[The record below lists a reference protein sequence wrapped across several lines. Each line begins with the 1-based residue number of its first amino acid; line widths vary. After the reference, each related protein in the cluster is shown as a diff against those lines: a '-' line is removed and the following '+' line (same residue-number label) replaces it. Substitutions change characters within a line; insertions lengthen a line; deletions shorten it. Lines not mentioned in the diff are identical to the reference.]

1 MSDFFRLI
9 LSFIIVGS
17 LFYAGYTYMSER
29 PSGSLKK
36 EKRVAVQKV
45 EKKNPPL
52 QPVVTPEAETEIE
65 FEESD
70 EFCDEQEEE
79 SEDNEDSAEQALADA
94 SSEQD
99 DDGDDD
105 FDWEKAETEKKIKRS
120 PRRRKVSRVSSSSCE
135 ELRSRIEKLRKT
147 IQRLE
152 HQIEFYNFKIYLHN
166 KCRSCDA
173 NCRPQGTGAC
183 RHYWRG
189 EFDGKMHRASHQL
202 PRYGKKRYDGIN
214 RAVSALQVRID
225 GCRRNIAMIEERIE
239 KLEKKIKEKE
249 AAGEE

>member
-9 LSFIIVGS
+9 LPFMIVGS

-29 PSGSLKK
+29 PSGSVKK

-94 SSEQD
+94 SPEQ
-99 DDGDDD
+99 DDD
-105 FDWEKAETEKKIKRS
+105 FDWEKAETEKKFKRS

-166 KCRSCDA
+166 ECRSCHA

-214 RAVSALQVRID
+214 RAVSALQLRID